1 MLPDL
6 ERKILRILYNYAS
19 QHNRM
24 PTIYGLEIMTGRKKQ
39 EIKNAL
45 LFLERERYILWEDK
59 SSIETIKIIEGW
71 ERESKANKR
80 PAPKVNAQYWTEY

>member
-19 QHNRM
+19 QHHRI
-24 PTIYGLEIMTGRKKQ
+24 PTMHGLEIMTGRKKQ

-45 LFLERERYILWEDK
+45 LMLEKERYIEWEDK
-59 SSIETIKIIEGW
+59 SNLETIKIIEGW
-71 ERESKANKR
+71 EREPEANKR
-80 PAPKVNAQYWTEY
+80 PAPKVSAQYWTEY